1 MTELPFQQ
9 LQTLNV
15 RQNRALALAGV
26 FQATQ
31 LTHMTALSGRQS
43 IGDLGNFYLEQLIKA
58 SLNIRPHSNQN
69 CQTLDF
75 FNQLADISL
84 GLKTL
89 ESSITQPF
97 NTAPKS
103 KIPKLANAKLPMSYA
118 MGLLHLEKKVY
129 SNPEFVKIIEQSQE
143 KILRQ
148 LSFFDNNYLHPS
160 VLANLAQT
168 YVDTAGQIN
177 PRIMVKGSAEA
188 FKDSAHTNRIR
199 ASLFTGLQMAHLWR
213 QCGGSSWS
221 MIFTKRKLLKD
232 IQDLARLQFQ
242 AV

>member
-1 MTELPFQQ
+1 MAELPFQHTQ
-9 LQTLNV
+9 ALNV
-15 RQNRALALAGV
+15 RQNRALALAAV
-26 FQATQ
+26 FQSTQ

-43 IGDLGNFYLEQLIKA
+43 IGENGNFYLEQLIKA
-58 SLNIRPHSNQN
+58 SLNIRPQSNQN

-97 NTAPKS
+97 TSSPKS
-103 KIPKLANAKLPMSYA
+103 RIPKFANAKLPMSYA
-118 MGLLHLEKKVY
+118 MALLHLEKKVY
-129 SNPEFVKIIEQSQE
+129 SNPKFVEIIEKSQQ
-143 KILRQ
+143 KILKR

-160 VLANLAQT
+160 IIANLAQT
-168 YVDTAGQIN
+168 YVETAGSIN

-188 FKDSAHTNRIR
+188 FKDTAHTNRIR

-213 QCGGSSWS
+213 QSGGSSWS

-242 AV
+242 VV